1 MGIIVNTKKERE
13 KMKHETRDAT
23 HGCMH
28 FEGHCHN
35 QIPLDT
41 QIFPNR
47 VPAGPIS
54 AGAGGTLLAAVIS
67 TFFSPVLNKREIWFG
82 WQ

>member
-1 MGIIVNTKKERE
+1 MKTWSLAGGYYCQHEKKERE

-67 TFFSPVLNKREIWFG
+67 SFFFPSA
-82 WQ
+82 